1 MLSIDV
7 IHSELVECWMFM
19 DGHGDSYI
27 LTQTIVNN
35 ICRVVYLFSALT
47 FLPHLEHV
55 YILSPSNMSLTVT
68 SSKDSYN
75 T

>member
-1 MLSIDV
+1 MLSIDE
-7 IHSELVECWMFM
+7 IHSELVECWIFM
-19 DGHGDSYI
+19 DRHSDSYI

-35 ICRVVYLFSALT
+35 ICRIVYLFSALT

-55 YILSPSNMSLTVT
+55 YILSPSNMSFTVT